1 VALADPVRPEAP
13 EAIARCQHAGIRT
26 IMLTGDQRHTAEAV
40 GRDLGLP
47 PDAIHSRVSPEGKL
61 RLVQALQRQ
70 GEIVAMTGDGVNDAP
85 ALARGDIGVAM
96 GRQGTDVARD
106 AADLVLTDDNFATIV
121 RAVEEGRIIYA
132 NLRKVIHFLFSCN
145 VSEIIAIFAAIL
157 GGLPSPLLPLQIL
170 WVNLVRDILRA
181 MALVRDP
188 AEPDVMAR
196 PPRDPREAL
205 VSWAFGRRM
214 LAEGALLAAGV
225 LSAYGW
231 AVWWEGPGPR
241 ASTMAFVAV
250 VVIHPLQA
258 MNCRSDRLG
267 WWRLPTNRIVWLSLA
282 ALVGL
287 QWLAVSWPPL
297 TGLLSTA
304 PLAAGDW
311 GVIILATLWPVIVME
326 VAKNRFHR
334 LAPSLQGGRG

>member
-1 VALADPVRPEAP
+1 LLVAALKGGVDPAELGRAWPRRREIPFDPGARLMATFHEGPGGARVVFVKGAPGVVLERAALRHTAAGPAALNDADRAALLERNRELASRGLRILAVAWHADGWVEPLTGLTLLGLVALADPVRPEAP

-70 GEIVAMTGDGVNDAP
+70 GEIVAMTGDGV
-85 ALARGDIGVAM
+85 
-96 GRQGTDVARD
+96 
-106 AADLVLTDDNFATIV
+106 
-121 RAVEEGRIIYA
+121 
-132 NLRKVIHFLFSCN
+132 
-145 VSEIIAIFAAIL
+145 
-157 GGLPSPLLPLQIL
+157 
-170 WVNLVRDILRA
+170 
-181 MALVRDP
+181 
-188 AEPDVMAR
+188 
-196 PPRDPREAL
+196 
-205 VSWAFGRRM
+205 
-214 LAEGALLAAGV
+214 
-225 LSAYGW
+225 
-231 AVWWEGPGPR
+231 
-241 ASTMAFVAV
+241 
-250 VVIHPLQA
+250 